1 MSIDSGERRRAK
13 GKPKKS
19 QSGDV
24 DTDDL
29 RKAIYHIDAY
39 RSHIFYNLS
48 FVEKMVEQGTLGR
61 AFGQNWKKLSR
72 RLIRMARGPTS
83 NPHTLR
89 LARYQSYTEAFWQIA
104 IPIVF
109 VLLIV
114 GLIAPNIPVISVI
127 APYVMIIAFSA
138 MIIGLL
144 GRSLIGARIA
154 KSIDDYFENNPEAQK
169 LRVEELQSIVQGL
182 INELR
187 RALFQIKEEP
197 DDHLVGIGLLD
208 YDHIEVVKEPRPWR
222 KYYLVKITF

>member
-1 MSIDSGERRRAK
+1 MSIDSGERRRTK
-13 GKPKKS
+13 GKAKKP
-19 QSGDV
+19 QPGEV

-61 AFGQNWKKLSR
+61 TFGQNWKKLSR

-114 GLIAPNIPVISVI
+114 GLIAPNIPVISMI
-127 APYVMIIAFSA
+127 APYVMVIAFSA

-154 KSIDDYFENNPEAQK
+154 KSIDEYFENNPEAQQ
-169 LRVEELQSIVQGL
+169 LRVEELQSVVQSL

-187 RALFQIKEEP
+187 RALHQMKEEP
-197 DDHLVGIGLLD
+197 EDHLVGIGLLD
-208 YDHIEVVKEPRPWR
+208 YNHIEVVKEPRPWR

>member
-1 MSIDSGERRRAK
+1 MSIDSGERGRPK
-13 GKPKKS
+13 GKAKRTP
-19 QSGDV
+19 SGEI

-83 NPHTLR
+83 NPYTIR

-114 GLIAPNIPVISVI
+114 GLIAPNIPVISAI

-138 MIIGLL
+138 MVIGLL

-154 KSIDDYFENNPEAQK
+154 KSIDEYFENNPEAQQ
-169 LRVEELQSIVQGL
+169 LRVEELKSVVQLL

-187 RALFQIKEEP
+187 RALHEMKEEP
-197 DDHLVGIGLLD
+197 DDHLVGIGLVD
-208 YDHIEVVKEPRPWR
+208 YNHIEVVKAPRPWR
-222 KYYLVKITF
+222 KYYLVKVTF

>member
-1 MSIDSGERRRAK
+1 MSIDNGERKRAK
-13 GKPKKS
+13 GKMKES
-19 QSGDV
+19 QSGGV

-61 AFGQNWKKLSR
+61 TFGQNWKKLSR

-83 NPHTLR
+83 NPHTIR

-114 GLIAPNIPVISVI
+114 GLIAPNIPVISAI
-127 APYVMIIAFSA
+127 APYVMVIAFSA
-138 MIIGLL
+138 MVIGLL

-154 KSIDDYFENNPEAQK
+154 KSIDEYFENNPEAQQ
-169 LRVEELQSIVQGL
+169 LRVEELKSVVQLL

-187 RALFQIKEEP
+187 QALHQMKEEP

-208 YDHIEVVKEPRPWR
+208 YNHIEVVKEPRPWR
-222 KYYLVKITF
+222 KYYLVKVTF